1 MQLFMDFEQFSLARD
16 LFYLNWAFIGAA
28 LGCFL
33 NRFRRNAGISYINRT
48 LTFAIILVSG
58 AVAAAAGAFIVSR
71 GAVFLDGT
79 LYIPALLIL
88 VILAAAFRFPLA
100 GGFSLF
106 LLSGVF
112 IVWVAFSLLRYPPA
126 SEGELALISNDG
138 NRRIL
143 IGFETL
149 SGENGGIKLVRRRSD
164 LTVPAGSVIEITY
177 TEVSCTPCF
186 PIIGGGA
193 WGLVTEIK
201 SNAENIG
208 GSRTLYTARGPKSS
222 PLWGT
227 VSQELKSSTPSQI
240 LKPGQSVSIYKEG
253 SALISR

>member
-1 MQLFMDFEQFSLARD
+1 MNSEQFSLARD

-33 NRFRRNAGISYINRT
+33 KRFKRNAGVSYINRT

-58 AVAAAAGAFIVSR
+58 AVAAAAGAVIVSG
-71 GAVFLDGT
+71 GAIFLDSA

-100 GGFSLF
+100 GGLPLF

-112 IVWVAFSLLRYPPA
+112 IVWLAFSLLRYPPA
-126 SEGELALISNDG
+126 SEGRLALISNDG
-138 NRRIL
+138 GRRIL
-143 IGFETL
+143 IDFETL
-149 SGENGGIKLVRRRSD
+149 SGENGGSKPARGQSV

-177 TEVSCTPCF
+177 TEVSSVPYF
-186 PIIGGGA
+186 PIVGGGL

-201 SNAENIG
+201 SNAEDLD
-208 GSRTLYTARGPKSS
+208 GSGTLYTARGPTPG
-222 PLWGT
+222 PLSGT
-227 VSQELKSSTPSQI
+227 VSREFKSSTPSQT

-253 SALISR
+253 GALISR